1 MTITTPAVKS
11 HGIKNLSD
19 ALDYVHFA
27 KPYDEFAQD
36 TVRDVREALESGP
49 KGTMRQWFTARHG
62 KTVTTIQ
69 CESTDKPGRWMPTGR
84 TIDAETFFG
93 RVLLSGSARDYRGMR
108 VLHATSR
115 VLIVADDWHT
125 IAYRIED

>member
-1 MTITTPAVKS
+1 MTITTPAPTH
-11 HGIKNLSD
+11 HGIRNLSD
-19 ALDYVHFA
+19 VLSMLYFSHPNDSFV
-27 KPYDEFAQD
+27 QD
-36 TVRDVREALESGP
+36 TVRDVRTALESGP
-49 KGTMRQWFTARHG
+49 TGTMRQWFVKNHG

-69 CESTDKPGRWMPTGR
+69 CESTANPGRWMPTGR

-93 RVLLSGSARDYRGMR
+93 RVLLSGSAREYRGMR
-108 VLHATSR
+108 VLHATPR